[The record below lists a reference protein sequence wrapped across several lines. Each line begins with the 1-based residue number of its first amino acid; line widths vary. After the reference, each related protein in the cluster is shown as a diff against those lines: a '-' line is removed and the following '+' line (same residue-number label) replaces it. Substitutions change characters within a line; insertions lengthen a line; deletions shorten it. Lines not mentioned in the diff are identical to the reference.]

1 MFKLRSLRA
10 TKSQRFFA
18 YLIDFIILSLVT
30 TIFTTIIYK
39 LCHYDVNT
47 KSEIFNAIIK
57 EIMNYL
63 NYSSVGETYDFTYLF
78 SLIKEYLRY
87 YFFEF
92 GIEAAIAFIYCA
104 LYFVVLPKYWGS
116 QTVGRLA
123 MKIKVVGKNDEAL
136 TWKNLILREIVGTFL
151 LYIIINFPSIMIA
164 TLILTI
170 YSQKSLVDYIG
181 GTLLVSTIYKKEEPY
196 FENKRVNDSD
206 NVIDAEYKNI
216 DSTNDNNS
224 DDFKTF

>member
-1 MFKLRSLRA
+1 MRSLRA

-18 YLIDFIILSLVT
+18 YLIDFIILNLVT
-30 TIFTTIIYK
+30 TICTTIIYK
-39 LCHYDVNT
+39 LCHYDVKAKT
-47 KSEIFNAIIK
+47 QVVEAITQEVIK
-57 EIMNYL
+57 YF
-63 NYSSVGETYDFTYLF
+63 NYSSVGEKYDFTYLF
-78 SLIKEYLRY
+78 IHIKEYLRY

-92 GIEAAIAFIYCA
+92 GIEVAIAFIYCA

>member
-1 MFKLRSLRA
+1 MRSLRA

-39 LCHYDVNT
+39 LCHYDDNAKTQIV
-47 KSEIFNAIIK
+47 NAIAQ

-63 NYSSVGETYDFTYLF
+63 NYSSVGESYDFTYLF
-78 SLIKEYLRY
+78 SLIKEYLKY

-92 GIEAAIAFIYCA
+92 GIEAAIAFVYCA

-136 TWKNLILREIVGTFL
+136 TWRNLILREIVGTFL
-151 LYIIINFPSIMIA
+151 LYIILNPITGSSIMIA

-170 YSQKSLVDYIG
+170 YSQKSLVDYVG
-181 GTLLVSTIYKKEEPY
+181 GTQLVSTIYKKEEPY
-196 FENKRVNDSD
+196 FEDKRANDSD
-206 NVIDAEYKNI
+206 NVIDAEYKDI

-224 DDFKTF
+224 DDYKTF